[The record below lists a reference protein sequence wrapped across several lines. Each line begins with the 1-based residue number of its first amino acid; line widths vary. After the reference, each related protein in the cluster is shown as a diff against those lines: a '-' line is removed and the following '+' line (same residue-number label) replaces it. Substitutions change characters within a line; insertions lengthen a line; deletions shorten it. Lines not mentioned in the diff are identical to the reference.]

1 VQGRPDSTDPHL
13 RLYYREG
20 CHLCEELAALLYRGW
35 PQLCDDLEWID
46 VDRSPEL
53 VRRYG
58 LRVPVLVADGAEVCD
73 LKPDPDRLQA
83 VFGAPANPV

>member
-1 VQGRPDSTDPHL
+1 MTKADL

-35 PQLCDDLEWID
+35 PQLLDNLQWID

-53 VRRYG
+53 SARYG
-58 LRVPVLVADGAEVCD
+58 LRIPVLEVDGEEVCALQAD
-73 LKPDPDRLQA
+73 LHRLQD
-83 VFGAPANPV
+83 VFGAPRIPV